1 MNWKAPLLLLIGVG
15 ISNVGAWVYLIAL
28 NLMVLSM
35 TGGSVI
41 AVGVLYM
48 FIPIATLFTDV
59 WAGSFIDRL
68 NKRTL
73 MITLDVFRA
82 CLIFCL
88 PFLDS
93 LFLIYVLVFFINMG
107 SSIFESTSLVY
118 MTKLIPK
125 ENRQRFN
132 SLRNF
137 IQSSG
142 FILGPSIAGTLFIVS
157 SPEMAIF
164 INAIALILSAFVIML
179 LPNLDQR
186 DEEVGYEKIT
196 FDVVKEDWKIVL
208 AFGRNHIHVTWVYL
222 LFGGFAVFLAGI
234 DSIEAAFA
242 TRVLLFSDSTYG
254 FLVGIAGLGM
264 VTSSLLNAWFAK
276 VLKINVIIGVGA
288 VITPIGYLIFAFSN
302 SFIGASIGFFITT
315 FAITFAHVGF
325 LTFYQNHIPVSIM
338 GRFTNLVG
346 MVEAGITILM
356 VLLINLFAQWIAI
369 RPVYIVSSTVFLLLG
384 FYIYTVVMN
393 KAKKDFYK
401 EEMPG

>member
-15 ISNVGAWVYLIAL
+15 ISNIGAWVYLLAL
-28 NLMVLSM
+28 NVMVLIM
-35 TGGSVI
+35 TDYSPL

-48 FIPIATLFTDV
+48 LIPIATLVTDV

-73 MITLDVFRA
+73 MITLDVVRA

-93 LFLIYVLVFFINMG
+93 LILIYFLVFIINMG

-125 ENRQRFN
+125 ESRQRFN

-142 FILGPSIAGTLFIVS
+142 FIIGPSIAGLLFIIS
-157 SPEMAIF
+157 TPEMAIF
-164 INAIALILSAFVIML
+164 MNAVALVLSAFVIML
-179 LPNLDQR
+179 LPNVDQR
-186 DEEVGYEKIT
+186 DEEAIYTRIT
-196 FDVVKEDWKIVL
+196 FAVIKEDWKMVL
-208 AFGRNHIHVTWVYL
+208 AYGRKHTHVTWVYL
-222 LFGGFAVFLAGI
+222 LFGGFGVFLAGI

-242 TRVLLFSDSTYG
+242 TSVLLFSESTYG

-264 VTSSLLNAWFAK
+264 VAGSLLNAWFAK
-276 VLKINVIIGVGA
+276 VLKINILIGLGA
-288 VITPIGYLIFAFSN
+288 MITPIGYLIFAFST
-302 SFIGASIGFFITT
+302 SFTIASIGFFTMT

-325 LTFYQNHIPVSIM
+325 LTFYQNHVPVSIM
-338 GRFTNLVG
+338 GRFTNLIG
-346 MVEAGITILM
+346 MVEAGCAIVM
-356 VLLINLFAQWIAI
+356 VALINIFAEWIAI
-369 RPVYIVSSTVFLLLG
+369 RPIYILSSTVFLLLG
-384 FYIYTVVMN
+384 FYIYRVVMN
-393 KAKKDFYK
+393 KEK
-401 EEMPG
+401 ERL